1 MNKVKNVIICGLG
14 AIGTIYAA
22 RIADAGNINLKIYS
36 MKRESKNI
44 KQILLYLIIRN
55 TPLTI

>member
-22 RIADAGNINLKIYS
+22 RITDAGNINLKILLDEE
-36 MKRESKNI
+36 RIENI